1 MTDEQLLAG
10 FHDASLDEFH
20 HADHVRVAWLVLRRM
35 PYPAATEHFVG
46 ALQAFATA
54 KGAPQK
60 YDDAL
65 TRRYVARIHQRM
77 RGESS
82 WPEFARA
89 NPDLLVWPPLTRPS
103 GPPSPADAGEG
114 R

>member
-1 MTDEQLLAG
+1 VTDADLLAG
-10 FHDASLDEFH
+10 FEACTLDEFH

-35 PYPAATEHFVG
+35 PYDAALEHFVG
-46 ALQAFATA
+46 ALQAFAAA
-54 KGAPQK
+54 KGASQK

-77 RGESS
+77 RSEAS

-89 NPDLLVWPPLTRPS
+89 NPDLLVWPP
-103 GPPSPADAGEG
+103 AGLYEDL